1 VAGLRVGGRGRPP
14 LHKRSEVV
22 HKLMKCEWVQQN
34 IVLFVYDE
42 LPDDAR
48 FELEQHV
55 HRCAACAGELESAKK
70 FRSDFSRSP
79 IQDPSP
85 NFLAASRMKLQEALE
100 GAEQGAWWHR
110 YIFDPMTWLHQIRFA
125 PALAAAIFIV
135 GFAGGIGATYKM
147 VKGGVTD
154 VSSGSVTTPV
164 QSSLGASAASVGAIQ
179 SVAQQP
185 GSNLVT
191 VKYDAVSP
199 QVRTGSLNDP
209 NIQQLLLYAAR
220 NNFNPGVRMDSV
232 DLLTQQ
238 SNDTH
243 VREALMYA
251 LRYDSNTGVRLKAL
265 DGLGTSVKDDV
276 QVRDAVLESLMADTN
291 PGVRIEALRLLVPVR
306 ADSSVRIVLQRLA
319 AKDENRYIRSQART
333 LLSQLPEMN

>member
-1 VAGLRVGGRGRPP
+1 
-14 LHKRSEVV
+14 
-22 HKLMKCEWVQQN
+22 
-34 IVLFVYDE
+34 
-42 LPDDAR
+42 
-48 FELEQHV
+48 
-55 HRCAACAGELESAKK
+55 
-70 FRSDFSRSP
+70 
-79 IQDPSP
+79 
-85 NFLAASRMKLQEALE
+85 MKLQEALE
-100 GAEQGAWWHR
+100 SAEQGAWWHR
-110 YIFDPMTWLHQIRFA
+110 YIFDPAAWLHQIRFA
-125 PALAAAIFIV
+125 PALATAIFIV
-135 GFAGGIGATYKM
+135 GFGGGIGATYKM
-147 VKGGVTD
+147 LRTQPD
-154 VSSGSVTTPV
+154 FPSSGPSPAPA
-164 QSSLGASAASVGAIQ
+164 QASIGAIQ

-199 QVRTGSLNDP
+199 QVRTGSMNDP

-238 SNDTH
+238 PNDTH
-243 VREALMYA
+243 VREALIYA

-265 DGLGTSVKDDV
+265 DGLGPSVKDDV
-276 QVRDAVLESLMADTN
+276 QVRDAVLEALMSDAN

>member
-1 VAGLRVGGRGRPP
+1 
-14 LHKRSEVV
+14 
-22 HKLMKCEWVQQN
+22 MKCEWVQQN

-55 HRCAACAGELESAKK
+55 SRCVGCAGELESAKR
-70 FRSDFSRSP
+70 FRKDFSGVP
-79 IQDPSP
+79 MQDPSP

-110 YIFDPMTWLHQIRFA
+110 FIFDPVAWLQQIRFA

-135 GFAGGIGATYKM
+135 GFGGGIGATYKM
-147 VKGGVTD
+147 AKVGGGDNGPGAGQV
-154 VSSGSVTTPV
+154 PA
-164 QSSLGASAASVGAIQ
+164 QASLGASVGAIQ
-179 SVAQQP
+179 SVSQQP

-199 QVRTGSLNDP
+199 QVQTGSLNDP
-209 NIQQLLLYAAR
+209 KIQQLLLYAAR

-238 SNDTH
+238 PNDTH
-243 VREALMYA
+243 VREALIYA

-265 DGLGTSVKDDV
+265 DGLGPYVKGDV
-276 QVRDAVLESLMADTN
+276 QVRDAVLESLMSDAN
-291 PGVRIEALRLLVPVR
+291 PGVRVEALRLLEPVR
-306 ADSSVRIVLQRLA
+306 CDSSVRIVLQRLA
-319 AKDENRYIRSQART
+319 AKDENRYIRSQSRT
-333 LLSQLPEMN
+333 LLSQLPEID

>member
-1 VAGLRVGGRGRPP
+1 
-14 LHKRSEVV
+14 
-22 HKLMKCEWVQQN
+22 MKCEWVQQN

-48 FELEQHV
+48 FALEQHV
-55 HRCAACAGELESAKK
+55 SRCVACAAELESAKK
-70 FRSDFSRSP
+70 FRTDFSRSP
-79 IQDPSP
+79 IADPSP

-100 GAEQGAWWHR
+100 SAEQGAWWHR
-110 YIFDPMTWLHQIRFA
+110 YIFDPAAWLHQIRFA

-147 VKGGVTD
+147 VKGGAGD
-154 VSSGSVTTPV
+154 ISGPAAAPA
-164 QSSLGASAASVGAIQ
+164 QAALGASAGLSVGAIQ
-179 SVAQQP
+179 SVSQQP
-185 GSNLVT
+185 GSNLIT

-199 QVRTGSLNDP
+199 QVRTGSVNDP

-238 SNDTH
+238 PNDTH
-243 VREALMYA
+243 VREALIYA

-265 DGLGTSVKDDV
+265 DGLGPSVKDDV
-276 QVRDAVLESLMADTN
+276 QVRDAVLESLMADSN